1 MAKQVIKMLQ
11 DTTKVFKAGNSL
23 SVRLTK
29 QDLTK
34 FHVEDGTVLE
44 KEYDPNGKKITFKI
58 VDSINPNLDNFID
71 QFYEENK
78 ELTRELENK

>member
-1 MAKQVIKMLQ
+1 MIKVLQ
-11 DTTKVFKAGNSL
+11 NTTKVFKAGNSL
-23 SVRLTK
+23 SLRLTK

-34 FHVEDGTVLE
+34 FHVKDGTVLE

-58 VDSINPNLDNFID
+58 ADSINPDLDNFID

>member
-34 FHVEDGTVLE
+34 F
-44 KEYDPNGKKITFKI
+44 
-58 VDSINPNLDNFID
+58 
-71 QFYEENK
+71 
-78 ELTRELENK
+78 

>member
-1 MAKQVIKMLQ
+1 MLQ

-29 QDLTK
+29 QDLTM

-44 KEYDPNGKKITFKI
+44 KEYDPNEGKPLIKQT
-58 VDSINPNLDNFID
+58 
-71 QFYEENK
+71 
-78 ELTRELENK
+78 

>member
-1 MAKQVIKMLQ
+1 MLQ

-29 QDLTK
+29 NDLEK
-34 FHVEDGTVLE
+34 FHVKDGTVLE
-44 KEYDPNGKKITFKI
+44 KKFDPNGKEITFKI
-58 VDSINPNLDNFID
+58 VDKVNPDLDNFID

-78 ELTRELENK
+78 ELTQELENKWFI

>member
-1 MAKQVIKMLQ
+1 MLQ

-58 VDSINPNLDNFID
+58 VGSMRAIAFSLV
-71 QFYEENK
+71 EK
-78 ELTRELENK
+78 LW